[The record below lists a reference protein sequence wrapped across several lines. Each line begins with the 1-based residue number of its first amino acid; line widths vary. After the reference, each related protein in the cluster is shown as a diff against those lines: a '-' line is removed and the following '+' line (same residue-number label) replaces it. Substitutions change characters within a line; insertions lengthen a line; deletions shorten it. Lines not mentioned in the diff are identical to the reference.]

1 MAAIADHYA
10 SIAIPSPKYLLEI
23 CSAQTEY
30 FEKNE
35 VYDYKGIFLLLPM
48 QDLRVARSG

>member
-35 VYDYKGIFLLLPM
+35 VYDYKGYIPAASDAGLE
-48 QDLRVARSG
+48 SC